1 MSEKTR
7 VLIVDDDSSMLH
19 TTALVLEGLGYAVD
33 VARDGDTAIEKTQ
46 QADFDI
52 ILMDIKMP
60 LMDGVETYKRI
71 KAIHPE
77 AAVIMMTAYA
87 VEDLVA
93 AALEEGACGVLY
105 KPLDFERTVGLI
117 EKTRRERGNEAG
129 CKR

>member
-7 VLIVDDDSSMLH
+7 VLIVDDDYSMLH

-33 VARDGDTAIEKTQ
+33 VAGDGDTAIEKAR
-46 QADFDI
+46 QADFDV

-71 KAIHPE
+71 KAIHAE

-93 AALEEGACGVLY
+93 EALQEGACGVIY

-117 EKTRRERGNEAG
+117 EKTRREG
-129 CKR
+129 KRSQV